1 MMLKSKYLLKRR
13 KRNHGYL
20 SLLSCIFLRE
30 NFREAYNSRG
40 NRAKKKNNKGG
51 KKEEVERVEWGICSG
66 VRVDN
71 S

>member
-1 MMLKSKYLLKRR
+1 MLKSKYLLKRR

-40 NRAKKKNNKGG
+40 NRAKKKKRG
-51 KKEEVERVEWGICSG
+51 
-66 VRVDN
+66 RVDG
-71 S
+71 